1 MVKLMSFCSVRQAL
15 TKSDNGNAN
24 QLDQARS
31 ADLRTRSA
39 LAAKGARC
47 LANLE
52 ILLLAPIAE
61 MAAPCQGDGSEGC
74 NAYADKNQLKMIGRL
89 GARGFGAWGRN
100 QAEAIQGLCIHGW
113 DWIGLDWLDWI
124 GLEWTGWAW
133 IDWRGLDWIG

>member
-1 MVKLMSFCSVRQAL
+1 MFFCSVRQAL

-61 MAAPCQGDGSEGC
+61 MAAPCKGDGSEGC

-100 QAEAIQGLCIHGW
+100 PAEAIQGLCIHGW

-124 GLEWTGWAW
+124 GLEWIGY
-133 IDWRGLDWIG
+133 LWIGLERIGRDRIG

>member
-1 MVKLMSFCSVRQAL
+1 MVKLMFFCSVRQAL

-61 MAAPCQGDGSEGC
+61 MAAPCKGDGSEGC

-89 GARGFGAWGRN
+89 GARRFGAWGRN
-100 QAEAIQGLCIHGW
+100 QAEAIQGVCHGCRAGIQGKREEKKQHGCTAA
-113 DWIGLDWLDWI
+113 DRFRKKCVSPLK
-124 GLEWTGWAW
+124 
-133 IDWRGLDWIG
+133 